1 MNGPPELLTAAEAA
15 ELLGVKLATLYSY
28 VSRGRLR
35 RVRGSGRASRF
46 ERAEVERLRTRQQ
59 ARAGHTAAAAS
70 AMRWGPPVI
79 DSAISELTERGPVY
93 RGHLAVELAARG
105 VPLAVVA
112 ELLWTGR
119 WPAADG
125 GEAATQGE
133 AEARDVDDWLATPPE
148 GEGAGLGLAATAPV
162 EHPLVA
168 LQQSLPAFAARDT
181 TRFGASELAE
191 RERARRLLRFVRHA
205 LLPDDALFRTLEP
218 ATVLLADH
226 ELNASTFAARVVAS
240 TGADLY
246 SAVLAGVC
254 ALFGPQHGGA
264 CDRIEAL
271 FAEARLRPN
280 PEAVVAERARRGED
294 TPGFGHPVY
303 PAGDPRAVA
312 IWARA
317 ETLAQGDASAA
328 ERMRAPRAIAEAMY
342 AAGHGHPT
350 VDFALVAL
358 CDALGAPS
366 GTAIATFAAGRCAGW
381 IAHALE
387 QREQGYLLRPRAQFI
402 G

>member
-1 MNGPPELLTAAEAA
+1 MNGPPDLLTAAEAA
-15 ELLGVKLATLYSY
+15 ELLGVKLSTLYSY

-46 ERAEVERLRTRQQ
+46 ERTEVERLHTRQQ
-59 ARAGHTAAAAS
+59 ARAGHAGAAAS

-79 DSAISELTERGPVY
+79 DSAISELTERGPAY
-93 RGHLAVELAARG
+93 RGHLAVDLAARA
-105 VPLAVVA
+105 VPLATVA

-119 WPAADG
+119 WPGDAEG
-125 GEAATQGE
+125 GAAAT
-133 AEARDVDDWLATPPE
+133 DWLATPPE
-148 GEGAGLGLAATAPV
+148 GEAAGLGLAATAPS

-168 LQQSLPAFAARDT
+168 LQQALPAFAARDA
-181 TRFGASELAE
+181 TRFGSSEPAE

-218 ATVLLADH
+218 AAVLLADH

-254 ALFGPQHGGA
+254 ALFGPLHGGA

-271 FAEARLRPN
+271 FAEARGRATP
-280 PEAVVAERARRGED
+280 ASVVAERARRGEGV
-294 TPGFGHPVY
+294 PGFGHPVY
-303 PAGDPRAVA
+303 PGGDPRAA
-312 IWARA
+312 LLWDRA
-317 ETLAQGDASAA
+317 EALASGDSDAA
-328 ERMRAPRAIAEAMY
+328 ERLRAPLAIAEAMY
-342 AAGHGHPT
+342 TAGHGRPT

-358 CDALGAPS
+358 CDALGAPP